1 MLPFF
6 ANPRKIENV
15 LFVIWSSLSN
25 ESLLA
30 QLHDHLKKQIML
42 LSSAF
47 INKKF
52 KLFIYLA
59 YCVSRITN
67 SKESFFQAEVTVQSN
82 IMNTVIQKKFEK

>member
-6 ANPRKIENV
+6 ANPRKLEKV

-25 ESLLA
+25 EMPLLA

-52 KLFIYLA
+52 KLFIYLVH
-59 YCVSRITN
+59 CVSRITN
-67 SKESFFQAEVTVQSN
+67 SKERFSK
-82 IMNTVIQKKFEK
+82 QK